1 MNSLTH
7 NIRFSLA
14 TKSEIIYKHLG
25 PHRQTINGKNQSVLI
40 KNIVGTIII
49 LLNMAGLGYLFF
61 LGISKFFEDHDANE
75 QEGFNNVAK
84 AESNTG
90 QPVVIDE
97 DIIPDEDDLLK
108 DMDLSDLDS
117 LDLDDFE

>member
-1 MNSLTH
+1 
-7 NIRFSLA
+7 
-14 TKSEIIYKHLG
+14 
-25 PHRQTINGKNQSVLI
+25 VLI

-61 LGISKFFEDHDANE
+61 IGISGFFEDYDADE
-75 QEGFNNVAK
+75 QAEFNNVA
-84 AESNTG
+84 NTGNHTG

-117 LDLDDFE
+117 LDLDNFE